1 MTTLIDMRMPVRA
14 HRRSDS
20 EADVRLGGY
29 ISANALTWL
38 PACLS
43 KYEGATE
50 FMTL

>member
-14 HRRSDS
+14 HRRSG

-43 KYEGATE
+43 EYEGATE